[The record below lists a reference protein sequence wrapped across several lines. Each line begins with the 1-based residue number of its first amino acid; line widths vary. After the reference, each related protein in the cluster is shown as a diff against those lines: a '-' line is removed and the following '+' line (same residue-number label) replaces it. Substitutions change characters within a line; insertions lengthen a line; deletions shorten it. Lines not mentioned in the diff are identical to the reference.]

1 MVKPSGKFKLLVK
14 QIFTS
19 VIKQKVTFITSV
31 LAAVAGILSIYEA
44 AWPWFDE
51 ELYIHLC
58 YSFLMAC
65 AFSLPVGYLTEKL
78 ASVKKYI
85 VQSLSAVISGTG
97 AYLIFYFEEYES
109 YQEMYYLGI
118 MFAVAAFTV
127 FLFTPKENSKAY
139 YSNNYGGGNN
149 KNNFQKNT

>member
-19 VIKQKVTFITSV
+19 VIKQKATFITSV

-44 AWPWFDE
+44 DWPLFDE
-51 ELYIHLC
+51 DLYIHLC

-85 VQSLSAVISGTG
+85 VQ
-97 AYLIFYFEEYES
+97 
-109 YQEMYYLGI
+109 
-118 MFAVAAFTV
+118 
-127 FLFTPKENSKAY
+127 
-139 YSNNYGGGNN
+139 
-149 KNNFQKNT
+149 